1 MFRLFKNKPDASNS
15 SDASQLHDQH
25 IENIRNEQASMSRE
39 EKSSTGEGLPNK
51 TVQSGSQRSQQT
63 LGPGNDGKCGDY
75 YQSLQDKRSSDLGK
89 SKQYQEQLPKSTLG
103 EKIKSWFS

>member
-1 MFRLFKNKPDASNS
+1 MVQFKNKSNASNP
-15 SDASQLHDQH
+15 SDASQLHDQN

-51 TVQSGSQRSQQT
+51 TVQSGPQRSQQT
-63 LGPGNDGKCGDY
+63 LGPGNDGQGGDY
-75 YQSLQDKRSSDLGK
+75 YQRLQEKRSSDLGK
-89 SKQYQEQLPKSTLG
+89 SLHYQKQFPKSSLG